1 MLGDH
6 DRRDTNRDQ
15 RALLPA
21 VAVFAMTVEEFT
33 DTPPVDAPSRAAL
46 LRAVGKLCVFWFGY
60 NLMFVSVLVGV
71 GDVDPPLPW
80 MSSAAAVGC
89 VAFGWVARGWVRDWV
104 IAYRESRRSKA
115 THGEDRQPFDAAMF
129 LAVSRLW
136 VRSFIFYLMCIFALS
151 SWAFDHAWDW
161 VSVVGWVV
169 WVAWGWGL
177 AYRQYRRSEAT
188 HGEGS

>member
-1 MLGDH
+1 
-6 DRRDTNRDQ
+6 
-15 RALLPA
+15 
-21 VAVFAMTVEEFT
+21 MTVEEFT

-104 IAYRESRRSKA
+104 IAYRENRRSKA
-115 THGEDRQPFDAAMF
+115 THGENRQPFDASMF

-136 VRSFIFYLMCIFALS
+136 VRSFMFYLMCFSALWVIIFSRPWGWMSWGAL
-151 SWAFDHAWDW
+151 
-161 VSVVGWVV
+161 VV
-169 WVAWGWGL
+169 WVAWGWVI